1 MDFNRPLWECHLIEG
16 LEDRRF
22 ALYMKRHHSLGD
34 GIGGM
39 RMLARMM
46 SLDAKSRDQQPPW
59 AVGAQQRKAKTGER
73 ATPLQAALD
82 GVRTQLKTIPGVA
95 RAFGDIVREAVR
107 QEEKDWALPFTGP
120 RSAFNGQV
128 SGQIGRASCR
138 ERGCTDV

>member
-1 MDFNRPLWECHLIEG
+1 MRISDWSSDVCSSDL
-16 LEDRRF
+16 
-22 ALYMKRHHSLGD
+22 MHHSLVD

-73 ATPLQAALD
+73 TTPLQAALD
-82 GVRTQLKTIPGVA
+82 GMRTQLKTIPGVA
-95 RAFGDIVREAVR
+95 RAFGDIVREDVR

-120 RSAFNGQV
+120 RSAFNGNV
-128 SGQIGRASCR
+128 SGQRRLATQTYSLHSYSSDEPRA
-138 ERGCTDV
+138 GNKL

>member
-22 ALYMKRHHSLGD
+22 ALYMKMHHSLVD
-34 GIGGM
+34 GIGGL

-73 ATPLQAALD
+73 QTPTQAAPE
-82 GVRTQLKTIPGVA
+82 GKRRQAQGRVGEEVVSKCRTGGWRDQ
-95 RAFGDIVREAVR
+95 
-107 QEEKDWALPFTGP
+107 
-120 RSAFNGQV
+120 
-128 SGQIGRASCR
+128 
-138 ERGCTDV
+138 